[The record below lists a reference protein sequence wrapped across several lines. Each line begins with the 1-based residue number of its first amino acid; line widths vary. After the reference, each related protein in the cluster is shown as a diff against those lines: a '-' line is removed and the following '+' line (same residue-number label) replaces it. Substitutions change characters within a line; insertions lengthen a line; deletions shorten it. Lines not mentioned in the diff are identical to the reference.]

1 MDHGFVVNLLPA
13 FRAGAV
19 DNNPS
24 VSPSLHQKLQIDH
37 LLHVD
42 YCRLGY
48 QCELDLELR
57 LPNAELD
64 CRTRVKHADVRAAAT
79 RG

>member
-48 QCELDLELR
+48 QCELDLELS